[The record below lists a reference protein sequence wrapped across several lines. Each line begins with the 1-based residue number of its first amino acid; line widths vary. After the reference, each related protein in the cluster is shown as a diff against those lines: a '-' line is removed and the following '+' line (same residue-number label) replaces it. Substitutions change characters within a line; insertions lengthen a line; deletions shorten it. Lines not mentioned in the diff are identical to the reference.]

1 MDGTRS
7 PQEQLLPSSTCQHV
21 RHRCTKKSLMKCY
34 LIMFSSWVHTI
45 SYILQ
50 YSSSSQEPKSQLHIP
65 NYLSLSHLYEKMLC
79 RTAWKTCIYWILNL
93 KAYLLNQE
101 NKTFIHLLIHF
112 SNHSYKII
120 SSIPKNL
127 NLLLHEFIFC

>member
-1 MDGTRS
+1 
-7 PQEQLLPSSTCQHV
+7 
-21 RHRCTKKSLMKCY
+21 
-34 LIMFSSWVHTI
+34 
-45 SYILQ
+45 
-50 YSSSSQEPKSQLHIP
+50 
-65 NYLSLSHLYEKMLC
+65 MLC
-79 RTAWKTCIYWILNL
+79 RTAWKTYIYWILNS

-120 SSIPKNL
+120 SSIPKNFL